1 VEEHGRELNDDD
13 CEEEKY
19 EDDTDR
25 LEMKVLFRNN
35 DLKQTSRNVCKKRI
49 IRYLDETNVS

>member
-1 VEEHGRELNDDD
+1 MEEHGRELNDDD

-35 DLKQTSRNVCKKRI
+35 DLKQTNECV
-49 IRYLDETNVS
+49 